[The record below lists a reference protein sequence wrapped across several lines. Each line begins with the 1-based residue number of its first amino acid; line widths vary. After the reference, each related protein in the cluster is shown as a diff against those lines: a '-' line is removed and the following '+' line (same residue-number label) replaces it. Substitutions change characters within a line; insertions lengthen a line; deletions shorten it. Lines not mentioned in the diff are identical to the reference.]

1 MYICWENDITTH
13 AKFLLFVSKNRI
25 VVFVAHKNWVKYFL
39 FIFFSSLEGSTLITD
54 NEIGLNRSKQPVS
67 FIILNS
73 KINYLSV
80 VF

>member
-1 MYICWENDITTH
+1 
-13 AKFLLFVSKNRI
+13 
-25 VVFVAHKNWVKYFL
+25 
-39 FIFFSSLEGSTLITD
+39 LITD